1 MVPLGGYL
9 IVGAMLFSLG
19 LYGSLARKNAVAILM
34 GIELMLNA
42 SVINLIAFWRYMNP
56 NVAMTGQAFAV
67 FVITLAAA
75 EVSVG
80 LALIIAIYR
89 NRDTITVDDVDMMK
103 G

>member
-1 MVPLGGYL
+1 MVPLGAYL

-19 LYGSLARKNAVAILM
+19 LYGSLARKNAVAVLM

-42 SVINLIAFWRYMNP
+42 SVINFIAFWRYVNP
-56 NVAMTGQAFAV
+56 NAALTGQAFAV

-89 NRDTITVDDVDMMK
+89 NRDTITVDDVDMMR